1 MTAIL
6 LNDGEIGAPGQG
18 KCVPGSLAR
27 EIAMRTTDAA
37 GKIISA
43 AFQSEV
49 LHIGQGV
56 KSI

>member
-18 KCVPGSLAR
+18 KCVPGSVVR
-27 EIAMRTTDAA
+27 EIASRTTDAA
-37 GKIISA
+37 GKIICA
-43 AFQSEV
+43 AFQCEV
-49 LHIGQGV
+49 LHTGQGV

>member
-6 LNDGEIGAPGQG
+6 LNDGENGAPGRR
-18 KCVPGSLAR
+18 KCIPGSVVR
-27 EIAMRTTDAA
+27 EIAVRTTDTA